1 MAHMTDPMERMF
13 RQVAGLWIAPE
24 APVAAPWQAGPVPCV
39 DHDVVDYEG
48 LADFLGRHFYCGETV
63 ALRLP
68 DDAVDPV
75 TVEPRLRSAQPE
87 LARCHDFAERLLHAA
102 VDGASPIPVRHAW
115 DALHR
120 HKDRRCAPPPVLLVF
135 LIEGSFEAVT
145 IWHAQASMR
154 LGIRSADLSVLLAG
168 DLKATDHDGQLT
180 DELRAELE
188 RHFGVPYQ
196 RHCRLSKMVSTPPP
210 AWATGAVLARP

>member
-1 MAHMTDPMERMF
+1 MARMTDRMEGVF

-24 APVAAPWQAGPVPCV
+24 TPGPAPWRAGIAPCV
-39 DHDVVDYEG
+39 DHDAVDYEG
-48 LADFLGRHFYCGETV
+48 LADFLGRHFCCGETV

-68 DDAVDPV
+68 DDTVDAV
-75 TVEPRLRSAQPE
+75 TVAPRLRSAQPE

-102 VDGASPIPVRHAW
+102 VDGANPIPVRHAW

-120 HKDRRCAPPPVLLVF
+120 HKDRRCAPPPVLLMF

-154 LGIRSADLSVLLAG
+154 LGIRAADLSVLLSG
-168 DLKATDHDGQLT
+168 DVRGSDHEGRLT
-180 DELRAELE
+180 DELHAELE
-188 RHFGVPYQ
+188 RQFGVPYQ
-196 RHCRLSKMVSTPPP
+196 HPCKLSKLVSTPPP
-210 AWATGAVLARP
+210 AWATGAVVARP